1 MRHMAD
7 DRLSDVYLKAAYAV
21 ARALAIR
28 HNESTANTT
37 EALREVE
44 LATRSVKRRLKYLE
58 DFQTWGETVR
68 SHGEKIPERSKKMRA
83 DLVKEIE
90 LLNAQLASLRSEPVE
105 G

>member
-1 MRHMAD
+1 MA
-7 DRLSDVYLKAAYAV
+7 RV
-21 ARALAIR
+21 LAIR

-44 LATRSVKRRLKYLE
+44 LATRSVERQLKYL

-68 SHGEKIPERSKKMRA
+68 SHGEKIAERSKKMRA
-83 DLVKEIE
+83 DLIKEIE
-90 LLNAQLASLRSEPVE
+90 RLDAQLASLRSEPVE

>member
-1 MRHMAD
+1 
-7 DRLSDVYLKAAYAV
+7 LSDVYLKAAYAV

-44 LATRSVKRRLKYLE
+44 LATRSVEKTAQYLE

-68 SHGEKIPERSKKMRA
+68 RSVR
-83 DLVKEIE
+83 
-90 LLNAQLASLRSEPVE
+90 RR
-105 G
+105 

>member
-1 MRHMAD
+1 MAD

-44 LATRSVKRRLKYLE
+44 LPTRSVERPLKYLE
-58 DFQTWGETVR
+58 DFQTRGETVR
-68 SHGEKIPERSKKMRA
+68 SHLEKIAERSKKMRA
-83 DLVKEIE
+83 DLVKEIDR
-90 LLNAQLASLRSEPVE
+90 LDA
-105 G
+105 